1 MMILMTSNRFVHA
14 ILFDVDGVA
23 VESELLHLLTFNELL
38 QPLGIY
44 VSEAVWKTRFLGAG
58 SAKVMQ
64 TLFKEHEITEDEAP
78 WIKRRREL
86 YREHVEQG
94 DLQPVPGFLEFYH
107 SVQKSGFPVA
117 FVSTGHPTNLTA
129 ALTSLGL
136 KGKHPVIDVTQ
147 VTRLKPDPEAYFLGA
162 QTLKVLPKNC
172 LVFEDSPI
180 GVTAAKAAGMLCVGL
195 TTTNPEEDLKHADL
209 IIPDFQD
216 WTIQLILNAIGATK
230 FP

>member
-1 MMILMTSNRFVHA
+1 MASNRFVQA

-38 QPLGIY
+38 QPFGIH
-44 VSEAVWKTRFLGAG
+44 VSDAEWKTRFLGAG
-58 SAKVMQ
+58 SATVMQ
-64 TLFKEHEITEDEAP
+64 TLFKEHSITEDPAL
-78 WIKRRREL
+78 WISRRREL

-94 DLQPVPGFLEFYH
+94 DLKPVPGFLKFYQ
-107 SVQKSGFPVA
+107 SVRKSELPVA
-117 FVSTGHPTNLTA
+117 FVSTGHPISLTA

-147 VTRLKPDPEAYFLGA
+147 VTRLKPDPEAYLLGA
-162 QTLKVLPKNC
+162 QTLKVRQENC

-209 IIPDFQD
+209 IIPDFQG
-216 WTIQLILNAIGATK
+216 WTIQSIFDAIGAK
-230 FP
+230 KVS

>member
-1 MMILMTSNRFVHA
+1 MASNRFVQA

-38 QPLGIY
+38 QPFGIH
-44 VSEAVWKTRFLGAG
+44 VSEAEWKARFLGAG
-58 SAKVMQ
+58 SATVMQ
-64 TLFKEHEITEDEAP
+64 TLFKENDIAEDSAP
-78 WIKRRREL
+78 WISRRREL

-94 DLQPVPGFLEFYH
+94 DLQPVPGFLDFYQ
-107 SVQKSGFPVA
+107 SVQKSGFPMA
-117 FVSTGHPTNLTA
+117 FVSTGHPTSLTA
-129 ALTSLGL
+129 TLTCLGL

-162 QTLKVLPKNC
+162 KTLRVPPENC

-180 GVTAAKAAGMLCVGL
+180 GVTAAKAAKMLCVGL

-209 IIPDFQD
+209 IIPDFQG
-216 WTIQLILNAIGATK
+216 WTIQSILDAIGATK
-230 FP
+230 FL